1 MKIIK
6 ILLVIIIVCGILLS
20 FKILFKTSTHSQYT
34 RNDIINLLYKI
45 KECTNYSFE
54 YKDKEQNKITYKFKN
69 NVVISEF
76 YGLCA
81 YSDYNTNETF
91 LLNKNEKRAI
101 VSNMDSEYNTY
112 VSPIF
117 ETINDFTYQYTYLKE
132 ENYNNHNCIVFQLDK
147 DNNYLKIWIDS
158 DSGFVLKTEEKG
170 DTSTETIEYYINFNS
185 VTDDDIKKLDLT
197 EYEIKEK

>member
-6 ILLVIIIVCGILLS
+6 ILLSIIIICVILLGC
-20 FKILFKTSTHSQYT
+20 KILFKSSTQSQYDRT
-34 RNDIINLLYKI
+34 DIINLLDKI
-45 KECTNYSFE
+45 KECNNYSFE

-76 YGLCA
+76 YGVCA
-81 YSDYNTNETF
+81 YINYNTNENL
-91 LLNKNEKRAI
+91 LLNKSGKKAI
-101 VSNMDSEYNTY
+101 VSTVESTYNTY
-112 VSPIF
+112 ASSVL

-147 DNNYLKIWIDS
+147 DNNFLKIWIDS
-158 DSGFVLKTEEKG
+158 DSGFVLKSEEKDG
-170 DTSTETIEYYINFNS
+170 ASTETIEYDISFDS
-185 VTDDDIKKLDLT
+185 VTDEDIKKPDLT

>member
-6 ILLVIIIVCGILLS
+6 ILLSIIIICVIVLGC
-20 FKILFKTSTHSQYT
+20 KILFKSSTRSQYDRT
-34 RNDIINLLYKI
+34 DIINLLDKI

-54 YKDKEQNKITYKFKN
+54 YKDEEQNKITYKFKD

-76 YGLCA
+76 YGICA
-81 YSDYNTNETF
+81 YINYNTNENL
-91 LLNKNEKRAI
+91 LLNKSGKKAL
-101 VSNMDSEYNTY
+101 VSTVESTYNTY
-112 VSPIF
+112 ASSVL

-147 DNNYLKIWIDS
+147 DNNFLKIWIDS

-185 VTDDDIKKLDLT
+185 VTDEDIKKPDLT

>member
-76 YGLCA
+76 YGICA
-81 YSDYNTNETF
+81 YINYNTNENI
-91 LLNKNEKRAI
+91 LLNKIVKKAI
-101 VSNMDSEYNTY
+101 ISTVESTYNTY
-112 VSPIF
+112 ASSVL

-147 DNNYLKIWIDS
+147 NNNYLKIWIDS
-158 DSGFVLKTEEKG
+158 DSGFVLKTEEKDG
-170 DTSTETIEYYINFNS
+170 TSTEIIEYYINFNS
-185 VTDDDIKKLDLT
+185 VTDDDIKKPDLT